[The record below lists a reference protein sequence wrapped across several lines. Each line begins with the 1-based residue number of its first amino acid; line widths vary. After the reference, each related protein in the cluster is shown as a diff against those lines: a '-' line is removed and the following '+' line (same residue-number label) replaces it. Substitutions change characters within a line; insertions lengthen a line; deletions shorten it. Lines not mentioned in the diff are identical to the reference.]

1 MMQQADR
8 QRLTHIH
15 EYCVSIEKAIQ
26 RFGSD
31 FQSFD
36 SDEDFQHSLSFCLL
50 QIGELGGGLSEEY
63 RHETANRVQWG
74 PMKAMRNMVAHGY
87 GNGSPDYLGN
97 RDNGYSRVK
106 SFLRGT
112 IGALRRVTSSDP
124 NRDPNAETTG
134 QYRADTVDVPPSRK
148 HAKAPESVAAQRFLA
163 LVVSS
168 HAGGHWFK
176 SSSLRQIPPH
186 LRWDFSFA

>member
-8 QRLTHIH
+8 QRLTHIY

-63 RHETANRVQWG
+63 RRETANRVQWG

-87 GNGSPDYLGN
+87 GKMDRRIIWETVTTDIP
-97 RDNGYSRVK
+97 
-106 SFLRGT
+106 
-112 IGALRRVTSSDP
+112 AL
-124 NRDPNAETTG
+124 
-134 QYRADTVDVPPSRK
+134 
-148 HAKAPESVAAQRFLA
+148 KAFCEEQLEF
-163 LVVSS
+163 
-168 HAGGHWFK
+168 
-176 SSSLRQIPPH
+176 
-186 LRWDFSFA
+186 